1 MNQNFEDMKISDLKK
16 LYEQYKAQNPEIK
29 TAQELL
35 EEKIEGG
42 NVEVPE
48 EEFDYTHR

>member
-1 MNQNFEDMKISDLKK
+1 MKNKEFEDMTIADLKK

-35 EEKIEGG
+35 EEKKDE
-42 NVEVPE
+42 
-48 EEFDYTHR
+48 